1 MTVKAAALKL
11 LVASLFVMGT
21 AFQAQAA
28 DILIDPAL
36 VPNCGDPVCLVTTGN
51 QTSMSAILA
60 IIQGLGVGDS
70 LYKSDQTNANPNG
83 LGVDS
88 GSAAPWY
95 ETWFANTPTDPSKAT
110 IKWVGPGFISS
121 NPVYV
126 LVKDGNST
134 PAWYLYNISGWNGQD
149 KIILQNFWPQRG
161 AISNVSIY
169 GTTTSVPDGGAIA
182 MLLGAA
188 LLGLAG
194 VGRKLT

>member
-1 MTVKAAALKL
+1 
-11 LVASLFVMGT
+11 
-21 AFQAQAA
+21 
-28 DILIDPAL
+28 
-36 VPNCGDPVCLVTTGN
+36 
-51 QTSMSAILA
+51 
-60 IIQGLGVGDS
+60 
-70 LYKSDQTNANPNG
+70 
-83 LGVDS
+83 
-88 GSAAPWY
+88 
-95 ETWFANTPTDPSKAT
+95 
-110 IKWVGPGFISS
+110 VGPGFVSS